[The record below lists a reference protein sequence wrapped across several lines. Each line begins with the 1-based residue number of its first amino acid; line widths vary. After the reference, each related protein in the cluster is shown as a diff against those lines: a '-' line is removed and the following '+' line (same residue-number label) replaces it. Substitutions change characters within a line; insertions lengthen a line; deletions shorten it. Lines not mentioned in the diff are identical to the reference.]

1 MRALSAKE
9 IGYLEDHFI
18 ESVTQNWHYFRFSPS
33 SSPCETEPY
42 NKCLSYFLLLIMN
55 VLAEYRIELMQG
67 KTVLFPLLQLIVKRA
82 REEGS
87 FFLFIRFYSRSFLD
101 EYCVVKGYFSLKL
114 NNQHEIKNQ

>member
-1 MRALSAKE
+1 MHLKSFYVRCWERAEKIVMCALSAKK

-87 FFLFIRFYSRSFLD
+87 FFYLYVSTAAAF
-101 EYCVVKGYFSLKL
+101 
-114 NNQHEIKNQ
+114 